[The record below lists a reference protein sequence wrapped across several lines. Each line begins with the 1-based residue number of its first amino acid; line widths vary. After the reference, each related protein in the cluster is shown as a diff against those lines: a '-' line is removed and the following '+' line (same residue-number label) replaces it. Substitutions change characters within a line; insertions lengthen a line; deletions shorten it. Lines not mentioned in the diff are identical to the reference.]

1 MLEENEMLKFL
12 REVRLDNH
20 LKNNNQN
27 NFFLDFE
34 ETIRYLF
41 KEIKVLKEEIEE
53 TGLKIYKEARQE
65 GYDDGYYDCD
75 KHLKKDYV
83 IPTKEWAIFKKW
95 CDIRFEKFIERRKLK
110 GEKI

>member
-53 TGLKIYKEARQE
+53 TGIKTYKEARSE
-65 GYDDGYYDCD
+65 GYDDGYYDCEQNLRSD
-75 KHLKKDYV
+75 IEIEIAKQIVEDLKQKY
-83 IPTKEWAIFKKW
+83 
-95 CDIRFEKFIERRKLK
+95 L
-110 GEKI
+110 